1 MELYIEKEF
10 LDDFYIDF
18 KNTEIQRVLKRVFNE
33 YGNKRV
39 FMNVSIDSAQELE
52 ALKLENELFALMCSN
67 DKAPIPIDNFEQH
80 LFNKSNFE
88 QTLVFMKNEELWFAK
103 ARGKGALCFCFG
115 DFENKIKDI
124 IGQLHFRIDLS
135 DSFTDWNFLSKFH
148 FLDFNTIT
156 ISDRYILSDKDN
168 QKIDDNLVP
177 VLKSFFSDKKAEIKI
192 DILTKEL
199 NALSSSD
206 NHKKEKA
213 KKIITKLNRVFA
225 SSKAKFSIIMNDFP
239 SQFVMHDRSIATNF
253 SLLECGEGFNL
264 IPFKASN
271 SEIRSETI
279 FDKYTYKR
287 LKNIQQ
293 KQKEYTNKLK
303 ALETIKFKMYPKN

>member
-10 LDDFYIDF
+10 LDNFYLDYSHQP
-18 KNTEIQRVLKRVFNE
+18 IQERVKKIFIEYGEKRVFVDYDAENFE
-33 YGNKRV
+33 
-39 FMNVSIDSAQELE
+39 
-52 ALKLENELFALMCSN
+52 KLENENEFFALISN
-67 DKAPIPIDNFEQH
+67 IIPPTPVNSIKEH
-80 LFNKSNFE
+80 LFSKSDFNQTIVFTNNKEEWFE
-88 QTLVFMKNEELWFAK
+88 DVEN
-103 ARGKGALCFCFG
+103 KGALCFCFEN
-115 DFENKIKDI
+115 FENKIKNI
-124 IGQLHFRIDLS
+124 IDQLHFRIDLS
-135 DSFTDWNFLSKFH
+135 KSFTDWNFLNKFH
-148 FLDFNTIT
+148 FLDFNTVT

-168 QKIDDNLVP
+168 QKIDDNLIP

-199 NALSSSD
+199 NAISSSD

-279 FDKYTYKR
+279 FDKYTYMR

-303 ALETIKFKMYPKN
+303 ALDTIKFKMYPKN